1 MTRWT
6 RFASVGVI
14 GFVVQLLTLHVLI
27 SAFDVAYPIAVAL
40 SVEAAILHNFVW
52 HERWTWRGRGLDGSA
67 DAVCARLMRFNAA
80 SGAISLLGN
89 VGFTAL
95 FVETIGMPVIV
106 ANVLAIVCLTL
117 VNFAVADRLAFA
129 PLPSRARRVV
139 SPGLTDSQ
147 PSRIEPR
154 KKALLVSVAAG
165 LTLLGGSAHAADVT
179 PRMIAAWDRYVATVE
194 ARLGREIQADGSRTL
209 TARLGQGEIVIDE
222 VEGNGRDAGGGTI
235 SHWRG
240 SMFIRGVTLDELL
253 EAAAWKGRAETHR
266 PEDVLDAQVLSRGP
280 GSLRLFLKLRR
291 KAIVTAA
298 YNTEHQIDFEKVS
311 EMRAASRSI
320 STRIAE
326 LGDVGTPRERELPP
340 GEDRG
345 FMWRLNSY
353 WRYDAVPGGVV
364 VQLDSLTLSREVP
377 WAVSA
382 IASPIISR
390 IARESM
396 VRTLTSLRAMFGP

>member
-14 GFVVQLLTLHVLI
+14 GFVVQLLTLQVLI

-52 HERWTWRGRGLDGSA
+52 HERWTWRDRGLDGSA
-67 DAVCARLMRFNAA
+67 DAVCSRLMRFNAA
-80 SGAISLLGN
+80 SGVISLLGN
-89 VGFTAL
+89 LGFTAL
-95 FVETIGMPVIV
+95 FVETAGMPVIV
-106 ANVLAIVCLTL
+106 ANLMAIVCLTL
-117 VNFAVADRLAFA
+117 VNFAVADRLAFVPMPA
-129 PLPSRARRVV
+129 RAHRAV
-139 SPGLTDSQ
+139 SPALTDSQ
-147 PSRIEPR
+147 PSRIDPR
-154 KKALLVSVAAG
+154 TKALLVGVAAG
-165 LTLLGGSAHAADVT
+165 LTLSGGSAHAADVT
-179 PRMIAAWDRYVATVE
+179 PRMIAAWDRYVGTVE
-194 ARLGREIQADGSRTL
+194 ARLGHEIQADGSRTL
-209 TARLGQGEIVIDE
+209 TARLGQGEMVIDE

-240 SMFIRGVTLDELL
+240 SVFIRDVTLDELL
-253 EAAAWKGRAETHR
+253 EAAAWKGRAETYR
-266 PEDVLDAQVLSRGP
+266 PEDVLDAKVLSRGP
-280 GSLRLFLKLRR
+280 DSLRLFLKLRR

-311 EMRAASRSI
+311 ETRAASRSI

-326 LGDVGTPRERELPP
+326 LRDVGTSRERELPP

-353 WRYDAVPGGVV
+353 WRYDTVPGGVV
-364 VQLDSLTLSREVP
+364 VQLESLTLSRDVP

-382 IASPIISR
+382 VASPIINR

-396 VRTLTSLRAMFGP
+396 VRTLTSLRAMFSA

>member
-14 GFVVQLLTLHVLI
+14 GFVVQLLTLQVLI

-52 HERWTWRGRGLDGSA
+52 HERWTWRDRGLDGSA
-67 DAVCARLMRFNAA
+67 DAVCSRLMRFNAA
-80 SGAISLLGN
+80 SGVISLLGN
-89 VGFTAL
+89 LGFTAL
-95 FVETIGMPVIV
+95 FVETAGMPVIV
-106 ANVLAIVCLTL
+106 ANMMAIVCLTL
-117 VNFAVADRLAFA
+117 VNFAVADRLAFVPMPA
-129 PLPSRARRVV
+129 RARRAV
-139 SPGLTDSQ
+139 SPALTDSQ
-147 PSRIEPR
+147 PSRIDPR
-154 KKALLVSVAAG
+154 TTALLVGVAAG
-165 LTLLGGSAHAADVT
+165 LTLSGGSAHAADVT
-179 PRMIAAWDRYVATVE
+179 PRMIAAWDRYVGTVE

-209 TARLGQGEIVIDE
+209 TARLGQGEMVIDE

-240 SMFIRGVTLDELL
+240 SVFIRDVTLDELL
-253 EAAAWKGRAETHR
+253 EAAAWKGRAETYR
-266 PEDVLDAQVLSRGP
+266 PEDVLDAKVLSRGP
-280 GSLRLFLKLRR
+280 DSLRLFLKLRR

-311 EMRAASRSI
+311 ETRAASRSI

-326 LGDVGTPRERELPP
+326 LRDVGTSRERELPP

-353 WRYDAVPGGVV
+353 WRYDTVPGGVV
-364 VQLDSLTLSREVP
+364 VQLESLTLSRDVP

-382 IASPIISR
+382 VASPIINR

-396 VRTLTSLRAMFGP
+396 VRTLTSLRAMFSA